1 MVHADATDFG
11 ALAMVEAEGREKVC
25 RWGMYGGVVSCCGGA
40 VGEGAGDDTVVDVL
54 RAGEGREGGFER
66 EGVL

>member
-11 ALAMVEAEGREKVC
+11 ALAVMEAEIREEVC
-25 RWGMYGGVVSCCGGA
+25 SGGMYGGVIGGCGGA
-40 VGEGAGDDTVVDVL
+40 MGKGAGDDAVVDVL
-54 RAGEGREGGFER
+54 RAGEGGEGGFEG